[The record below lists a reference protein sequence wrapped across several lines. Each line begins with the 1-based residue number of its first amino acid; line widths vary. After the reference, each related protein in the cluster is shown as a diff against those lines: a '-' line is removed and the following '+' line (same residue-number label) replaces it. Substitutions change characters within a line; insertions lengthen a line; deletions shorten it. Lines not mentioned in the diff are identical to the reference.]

1 MKYLPYLA
9 AALLVL
15 AGLSSCLEENDMA
28 YPHVYAEV
36 ISFAVEGQDAVS
48 IDTENRT
55 ISVEVSET
63 AELSEL
69 KVTDFTITD
78 AAVCDD
84 LHVDDVLDLTSPM
97 KIVLRTYQEYEW
109 TITAVQPVDRY
120 VKCTGQVG
128 DALINLNDRSVY
140 LEVSDEYDIRSLEFT
155 DIKLEREGAVIT
167 SYEKEKD
174 SMVPFESF
182 PIVMNCLNWVDVE
195 VEYKGEKFLW
205 QIQVKMVNIDLLMNP
220 VDNPWATHAEVSAL
234 YDGTGSPYF
243 RYRVT
248 GSETWTDVKDVKIDD
263 MNVSAALTGLTPG
276 TGYEVVAVNGDLV
289 SSPVPFNTEPA
300 LQVENS
306 DFDDWYQEGEA
317 WMPSIDATPEHYIWD
332 SANPGSAKFGFV
344 PTTRTD
350 DVAVA
355 GSGKYAAKLETQYAF
370 IKLAAG
376 NIYTGKFV
384 GLVGVKGAEID
395 WGVPFTSRPTSLKV
409 WYKYQPKII
418 DQAQAPYE
426 SQKGKVDVCQIQVF
440 LTDWDKPKRIN
451 NTLPDGLVDFSYDN
465 KDIIAYGK
473 FEPEVSLENSMTEYD
488 DFVIDLEY
496 RDLTRKP
503 KYIVITACAS
513 RYGDYFTGG
522 VGSTLYVDEF
532 ELVYDG
538 DVVKAPGVE

>member
-1 MKYLPYLA
+1 MRITGYIA
-9 AALLVL
+9 AAVIGMTVL
-15 AGLSSCLEENDMA
+15 ASCLEENDMA

-36 ISFAVEGQDAVS
+36 LSFGVEGQESVKIDAES
-48 IDTENRT
+48 RT
-55 ISVEVSET
+55 VSVEISET
-63 AELSEL
+63 ADLSRLE
-69 KVTDFTITD
+69 VTDFTFTS
-78 AAVCDD
+78 AAKCDD
-84 LHVDDVLDLTSPM
+84 LHAGDILDLTSPM
-97 KIVLRTYQEYEW
+97 KIVLETYQEYEW
-109 TITAVQPVDRY
+109 TITATQPVDRY
-120 VKCTGQVG
+120 VRCAGQVG
-128 DALINLNDRSVY
+128 EAEISLFDRRVF
-140 LEVSDEYDIRSLEFT
+140 LKVSDNEDIHAIEFT
-155 DIKLEREGAVIT
+155 DMKLEREGCVIT
-167 SYEKEKD
+167 SYEKEKGQ
-174 SMVPFESF
+174 MEPFESF
-182 PIVMNCLNWVDVE
+182 PIVMDCLNWAAVE
-195 VEYKGEKFLW
+195 VKYGNETYTW
-205 QIQVKMVNIDLLMNP
+205 QIQVETVNVDLMFTSINA
-220 VDNPWATHAEVSAL
+220 WAGHADVSAVF
-234 YDGTGSPYF
+234 DGTGTPYM
-243 RYRVT
+243 RYREVGA
-248 GSETWTDVKDVKIDD
+248 GSWNDAADVRTEGTDIF
-263 MNVSAALTGLTPG
+263 ATLTGLLPETE
-276 TGYEVVAVNGDLV
+276 YEIMVANGDV
-289 SSPVPFNTEPA
+289 TAEETFFTEQA